1 MYWMYYTRLTKNDFF
16 LIFAT
21 TKNLYFFNYFQR
33 RDKKS
38 AYETPKPFVVT
49 AGLHIAEQ
57 ENTQVRQGH
66 TMAGEYAGE
75 TGVIPWQE
83 NT

>member
-1 MYWMYYTRLTKNDFF
+1 MLKAVQKNHF
-16 LIFAT
+16 LKIFIF
-21 TKNLYFFNYFQR
+21 LQR

-57 ENTQVRQGH
+57 TDKEVSIGSHIFINFKILFIRTFEICYSYSLSQHGP
-66 TMAGEYAGE
+66 T
-75 TGVIPWQE
+75 
-83 NT
+83 